1 MALARKCDRCGA
13 FYDRYNEDESCN
25 IEKTNAMAFIFHYG
39 NNTHD
44 ICKQFD
50 LCPDCKDEL
59 VKWILKGE

>member
-1 MALARKCDRCGA
+1 MTDTMKIKVVMLK
-13 FYDRYNEDESCN
+13 
-25 IEKTNAMAFIFHYG
+25 KTNAMAFIFHYG

-50 LCPDCKDEL
+50 LCPKCKDEL